1 MKLSRKISEFQRK
14 LPKHSQ
20 AVNLQQSASD
30 TNALKTLTAQTY
42 SPEEH
47 SAENSLM
54 HPVGPGLL
62 GTQATREPHKDLECK
77 TIPHMLALW
86 NAGHFR
92 PRHDLKS

>member
-20 AVNLQQSASD
+20 AVNLQQSVSD
-30 TNALKTLTAQTY
+30 TNALKTPTAQTY

-47 SAENSLM
+47 GAENSSM
-54 HPVGPGLL
+54 HMVGPGLL
-62 GTQATREPHKDLECK
+62 VTQATQEPPKDLECK
-77 TIPHMLALW
+77 PIPRMLALW
-86 NAGHFR
+86 NAGHFC